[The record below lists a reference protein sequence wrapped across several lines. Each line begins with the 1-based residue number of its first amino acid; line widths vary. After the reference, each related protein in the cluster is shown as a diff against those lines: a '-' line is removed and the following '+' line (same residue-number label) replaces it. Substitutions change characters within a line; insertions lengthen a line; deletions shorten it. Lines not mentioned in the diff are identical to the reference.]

1 MRIFSKQVIQ
11 INEGSGEM
19 GPVCQMLYDR
29 VRAVQAGE
37 AEDKFGW
44 MEAVWDTLCNREKI
58 QTWA

>member
-44 MEAVWDTLCNREKI
+44 MEAV
-58 QTWA
+58 